1 MGCGALNKEARRY
14 PYDRSTLLNLSSLF
28 VLILYLYMQASVG
41 NTIGKDGD
49 RMDAGD
55 APPPPAATV
64 VPPPDKDQLDVTMA
78 NEVCV

>member
-1 MGCGALNKEARRY
+1 
-14 PYDRSTLLNLSSLF
+14 
-28 VLILYLYMQASVG
+28 MQASVG
-41 NTIGKDGD
+41 NTIEKDGD